1 MNDINNNEFVKT
13 RKVKLV
19 GCNFYPDNVL
29 VDDEVKFVHDK
40 TNKFDKNAVKV
51 LFKDKHVGFVGT
63 VNTVTNGNRRNGCID
78 NVELLNLP
86 IKLSDIKGVVTYIT
100 NSFGYISILI
110 D

>member
-1 MNDINNNEFVKT
+1 MNNINNNEFVKT

-19 GCNFYPDNVL
+19 GCRFYPDNACIN
-29 VDDEVKFVHDK
+29 DTVKFVHDK

-51 LFKDKHVGFVGT
+51 LVNDKHVGFVGT
-63 VNTVTNGNRRNGCID
+63 INTVTNGNRKNGCID

-86 IKLSDIKGVVTYIT
+86 IELSQLKGIITYIT
-100 NSFGYISILI
+100 NSFGYINLLI